1 MLDHSHDRHVD
12 RVPAEARH
20 ASFGKVLPFDVP
32 GSIPIRVNLIAAG
45 QAQENR
51 LSRSIPLMHEAA
63 SGAPLRRVTR
73 IDANHFAPDFLCL
86 VGREGSKLPVTPGMM
101 PPALFPAPLLCPAAD
116 VGEVFEDNNAARFHA
131 LDNPFAQNMVAI
143 FPKPCLPA
151 AYLLQMTLCRLAAFG
166 LKLATKPEVPL
177 FNLLPSFLS
186 KKDAV
191 GQDGGSVDAE
201 IDADDMTGR
210 CNLGSINGDYD
221 VEPPTRGPTHKVC
234 AVEAGSPVKPAF
246 AMVVKVKRKLDAAFH
261 RGKSDKSLL
270 DLHAVGSC
278 VIPNGTPFSVRS
290 ANLLA
295 LLQQCEGGF
304 NSLRRLHSGRDHQ
317 LAWKGRVIGPQIVV
331 GRLVQRHTVPY
342 AVFPAVFR
350 NRVEAV
356 PASLQR
362 PKQDGIL
369 FGRGF
374 DADGDS
380 ALHSSYTARNLPMFN
395 LCSACVPHFLSTQS
409 GRLDGVSMRGVR

>member
-177 FNLLPSFLS
+177 FKAQLALGRYDHLELRSN
-186 KKDAV
+186 
-191 GQDGGSVDAE
+191 GG
-201 IDADDMTGR
+201 I
-210 CNLGSINGDYD
+210 
-221 VEPPTRGPTHKVC
+221 
-234 AVEAGSPVKPAF
+234 EAGAGCRSVLESDEMEPSQVIVEVFGCHAAPGAQEG
-246 AMVVKVKRKLDAAFH
+246 LDP
-261 RGKSDKSLL
+261 L
-270 DLHAVGSC
+270 
-278 VIPNGTPFSVRS
+278 
-290 ANLLA
+290 
-295 LLQQCEGGF
+295 
-304 NSLRRLHSGRDHQ
+304 
-317 LAWKGRVIGPQIVV
+317 
-331 GRLVQRHTVPY
+331 
-342 AVFPAVFR
+342 
-350 NRVEAV
+350 
-356 PASLQR
+356 
-362 PKQDGIL
+362 
-369 FGRGF
+369 
-374 DADGDS
+374 
-380 ALHSSYTARNLPMFN
+380 M
-395 LCSACVPHFLSTQS
+395 
-409 GRLDGVSMRGVR
+409 